1 MPVIIESRRKQG
13 GCKCTP
19 LRFTAAGNA
28 DRKPFLRVPAQ
39 FFLGATLFEVGIKE
53 FGGIDTDSENKQR
66 VSLYLDKKTMQVV
79 DSFIKKNGLH
89 SRNESFERA
98 GENLIADEAI
108 KAGGDV
114 MSEKLA
120 KAVENVSDDNAKA
133 ISKGLLRY
141 AVQLEM
147 LMRIIAKTNHFTDDE
162 PEDMRREAINNV
174 RRTRGKIKLDDIAK
188 GWYNEK

>member
-1 MPVIIESRRKQG
+1 MVDTQ
-13 GCKCTP
+13 
-19 LRFTAAGNA
+19 
-28 DRKPFLRVPAQ
+28 
-39 FFLGATLFEVGIKE
+39 VGVKE

-79 DSFIKKNGLH
+79 DSYIKKNGLH
-89 SRNESFERA
+89 SRNEFFEKA
-98 GENLIADEAI
+98 AENLIADEAI

-120 KAVENVSDDNAKA
+120 KAIEAATENNAKA
-133 ISKGLLRY
+133 ISKGLFRY

-147 LMRIIAKTNHFTDDE
+147 MMRYIAQTHEFTEDE
-162 PEDMRREAINNV
+162 LDEMRREAINNV

-188 GWYNEK
+188 GWYNEE

>member
-1 MPVIIESRRKQG
+1 MVDTQ
-13 GCKCTP
+13 
-19 LRFTAAGNA
+19 
-28 DRKPFLRVPAQ
+28 
-39 FFLGATLFEVGIKE
+39 VGVKE

-79 DSFIKKNGLH
+79 DSYIKKNGFH
-89 SRNESFERA
+89 SRNEFFEKA
-98 GENLIADEAI
+98 AENLIADEAI

-120 KAVENVSDDNAKA
+120 KAIEATTENNAKV
-133 ISKGLLRY
+133 ISKGLFRY

-147 LMRIIAKTNHFTDDE
+147 MMRYIAQTHEFTDDE
-162 PEDMRREAINNV
+162 LDEMRREAINNV

-188 GWYNEK
+188 GWYNEE

>member
-1 MPVIIESRRKQG
+1 MVDTQ
-13 GCKCTP
+13 
-19 LRFTAAGNA
+19 
-28 DRKPFLRVPAQ
+28 
-39 FFLGATLFEVGIKE
+39 VGVKE

-79 DSFIKKNGLH
+79 DSYIKKNGLH
-89 SRNESFERA
+89 SRNEFFEKA
-98 GENLIADEAI
+98 AENLIADEAI

-120 KAVENVSDDNAKA
+120 KAIEAATENNAKA
-133 ISKGLLRY
+133 ISKGLFRY

-147 LMRIIAKTNHFTDDE
+147 MMRYIAQTHEFTEDE
-162 PEDMRREAINNV
+162 LDEMRREAINNV

-188 GWYNEK
+188 GWYNKE

>member
-1 MPVIIESRRKQG
+1 MGDTQ
-13 GCKCTP
+13 
-19 LRFTAAGNA
+19 
-28 DRKPFLRVPAQ
+28 
-39 FFLGATLFEVGIKE
+39 VGVKE

-89 SRNESFERA
+89 SRNEFFERA
-98 GENLIADEAI
+98 AENLIADEAI

-114 MSEKLA
+114 MSKKLA
-120 KAVENVSDDNAKA
+120 KAVENVSEDNAKA
-133 ISKGLLRY
+133 ISKGLFRY

-147 LMRIIAKTNHFTDDE
+147 LMRVIAKTNHFTDDE
-162 PEDMRREAINNV
+162 LEDMRREAINNV

-188 GWYNEK
+188 GWYNEE

>member
-1 MPVIIESRRKQG
+1 MGDTQ
-13 GCKCTP
+13 
-19 LRFTAAGNA
+19 
-28 DRKPFLRVPAQ
+28 
-39 FFLGATLFEVGIKE
+39 VGVKE

-79 DSFIKKNGLH
+79 DLFIKKNGLH
-89 SRNESFERA
+89 SRNEFFEKA
-98 GENLIADEAI
+98 AENLIADEAM
-108 KAGGDV
+108 KSGGDV

-120 KAVENVSDDNAKA
+120 KAIEAATENNAKA
-133 ISKGLLRY
+133 ISKGLFRY

-147 LMRIIAKTNHFTDDE
+147 MMRYIAQTHEFTDDE
-162 PEDMRREAINNV
+162 LDEMRREAINNV